1 MNIKYY
7 WINIDGSDKRKDFM
21 EKQFK
26 KLNIENIRVSAI
38 TPNDF
43 DNVLEDKEPFF
54 CGNPECLDN
63 NRKNCKFEFG
73 CVSSHIKALREALK
87 SSDEYFMIVEDDIY
101 LPFTI
106 NFTSLIND
114 MPKDAEIIQMM
125 ILYANT
131 VNTLDT
137 HLYSNNVKFI
147 KYQKILP
154 STGMYLITRKG
165 AEKLVKL
172 YYNKNT
178 NKYDFTKFNDI
189 KAADIL
195 LYTSVCTYATT
206 FPYCHPNVNLLSEI
220 HQDHIN
226 NELTATKAIRDVMQK
241 YKNDPYILKNYFD
254 DPDEI
259 L

>member
-1 MNIKYY
+1 MNIKYF
-7 WINIDGSDKRKDFM
+7 WINIDGSDKRKGFM
-21 EKQFK
+21 EHQFK

-38 TPNDF
+38 TPKDFND
-43 DNVLEDKEPFF
+43 VLVDAEPFY
-54 CGNPECLDN
+54 CGNPECLIN
-63 NRKNCKFEFG
+63 NRKYCKFEFG

-87 SSDEYFMIVEDDIY
+87 TDDEYFMIVEDDIY

-106 NFTSLIND
+106 NFERLIND

-125 ILYANT
+125 VLYANT
-131 VNTLDT
+131 VTTLDT
-137 HLYSNNVKFI
+137 HLYSKNIKFI

-154 STGMYLITRKG
+154 STGMYFITRKG

-172 YYNKNT
+172 YYNENIG
-178 NKYDFTKFNDI
+178 KYDFSNFNDI

-220 HQDHIN
+220 HKEHID
-226 NELTATKAIRDVMQK
+226 NELSATKAIRDVMNK
-241 YKNDPYILKNYFD
+241 YKNNDIYILKNY
-254 DPDEI
+254 
-259 L
+259 